1 MGIKIPAYVLEKANL
16 TEKDFLIEIAVH
28 LYNIGRLT
36 MGQARKFANLDQISF
51 QKEMSKRDVYI
62 KYGMD
67 DLEDDLKTIKE
78 MNSKKEK

>member
-1 MGIKIPAYVLEKANL
+1 MGIKISAEVLKNAKLSEQ
-16 TEKDFLIEIAVH
+16 DFLIEIAVH

-62 KYGMD
+62 KYGIE
-67 DLEDDLKTIKE
+67 DLEDDLNTIQYI
-78 MNSKKEK
+78 NSKNE